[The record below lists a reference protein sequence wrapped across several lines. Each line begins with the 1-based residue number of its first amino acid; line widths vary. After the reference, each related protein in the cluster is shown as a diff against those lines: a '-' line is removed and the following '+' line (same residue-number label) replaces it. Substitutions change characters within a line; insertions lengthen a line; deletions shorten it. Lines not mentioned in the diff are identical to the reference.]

1 MGPCWR
7 HVTPAPEPLQLTF
20 IVTGDPLQRRDV
32 VVVLAD
38 GEGEDADLFETS
50 ER

>member
-1 MGPCWR
+1 M
-7 HVTPAPEPLQLTF
+7 TPAPEPLELTF
-20 IVTGDPLQRRDV
+20 IVTRDPLQRCDV

-38 GEGEDADLFETS
+38 GEGEDTDLFETP